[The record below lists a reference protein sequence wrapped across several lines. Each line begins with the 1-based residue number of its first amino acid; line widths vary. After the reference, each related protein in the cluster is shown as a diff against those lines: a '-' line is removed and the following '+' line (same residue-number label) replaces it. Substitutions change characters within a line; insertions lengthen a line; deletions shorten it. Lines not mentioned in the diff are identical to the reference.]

1 MFIYNY
7 EKPQIDKNFAF
18 AFDLI
23 NKKDGLLI
31 NIFGRISVISR
42 SIYITSSLGMSL
54 NFSLYSSKMI

>member
-23 NKKDGLLI
+23 NKKDVLLI
-31 NIFGRISVISR
+31 RNGRISVISR
-42 SIYITSSLGMSL
+42 IPAK
-54 NFSLYSSKMI
+54 YSVYT